1 MYRLRCWSQFVDPSA
16 SSFEGTMKRNTLFWL
31 KVEKIYDWIRGS
43 SKSVKSHS
51 FRLMVWIV
59 MFVCGPFFTFCFL
72 FLFTALWPNE
82 RRHGQWSS
90 VQPKRPKAEDIPSHP
105 HDSSVM
111 FSFIFVFDLYGGDTI
126 DNIMHYLTEWD
137 WLSGYRTPSHSKR
150 YCWMPWHRRSLTT
163 TRESKLYAFYPLLW
177 FLIGW
182 VWRLSIRVDPH
193 LRYGCFSCAFKT

>member
-31 KVEKIYDWIRGS
+31 KVERIYDWIRGS

-59 MFVCGPFFTFCFL
+59 MFVCGTFFTFCFL

-105 HDSSVM
+105 HDSSVG

-126 DNIMHYLTEWD
+126 DNNGLFNRVGLIEWIQNTKPFKDVLLDAMTQTELD
-137 WLSGYRTPSHSKR
+137 NYRGK
-150 YCWMPWHRRSLTT
+150 
-163 TRESKLYAFYPLLW
+163 
-177 FLIGW
+177 
-182 VWRLSIRVDPH
+182 
-193 LRYGCFSCAFKT
+193 